1 MKKLNINDI
10 KVVQTIYSD
19 GCDLTFK
26 TKEDDEPCGWLEN
39 RDDEG
44 FVTRDEA
51 MGIAGD
57 YTDCVTGVYGDDEAD
72 DRDASWT
79 EDANDKLEHFGV
91 KLGAFHYDGHGGY
104 YELEAL

>member
-1 MKKLNINDI
+1 MKTLNINNI
-10 KVVQTIYSD
+10 KVIQNIHSD

-26 TKEDDEPCGWLEN
+26 TKEDNEPCGWLEN

-44 FVTRDEA
+44 FVTKAEA
-51 MGIAGD
+51 MEIAGD
-57 YTDCVTGVYGDDEAD
+57 YTDRVTGVYGDDEVD

-79 EDANDKLEHFGV
+79 EDANDKLEKFGV
-91 KLGAFHYDGHGGY
+91 KLGAFHYDGHAGY